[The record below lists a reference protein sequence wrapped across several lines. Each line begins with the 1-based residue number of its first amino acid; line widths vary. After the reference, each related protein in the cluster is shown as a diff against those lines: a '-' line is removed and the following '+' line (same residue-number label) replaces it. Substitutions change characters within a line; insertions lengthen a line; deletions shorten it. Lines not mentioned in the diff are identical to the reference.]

1 MPPLPNPAN
10 EIMKLKT
17 DLAAA
22 RAAAEEK
29 QKIHNEQMAAV
40 RAAASQAALVT
51 PNPRRALPT
60 RSRSAAHSA
69 ALSRTWPRMCSISC
83 TKTSSAAPAW

>member
-1 MPPLPNPAN
+1 MSPLPNPAN

-40 RAAASQAALVT
+40 RAAAEEKESK
-51 PNPRRALPT
+51 PK
-60 RSRSAAHSA
+60 SEFKKDKG
-69 ALSRTWPRMCSISC
+69 I
-83 TKTSSAAPAW
+83 